1 MRLNALVYE
10 NSCSGHRGYY
20 AQVLSQGL
28 IELGVNVTLAM
39 PQNEIDSPE
48 GQSTVGKILDSV
60 TVLPTQNIKSN
71 SAWKTAARNLDQ
83 IASVAR
89 QTNCNHLY
97 VPSADG
103 VSQVWGSRLRPEK
116 VMPPQCTC
124 ECLMLTTRA
133 AYPVSSMK
141 KKLLAKFN
149 MQLVLRSG
157 WNRVHHLDPIAY
169 RHLADTSRSFA
180 KRLRLLPEAIEPLQV
195 SNKQEARKNLNL
207 GDFQGKLITCPG
219 AVNQRKG
226 CDLLIRAFVD
236 AGLGSDAKLVLLGK
250 QGDAVRKMLES
261 EFAKSVESGHIIAA
275 NRFATPLEFDSL
287 FAASDLVTIP
297 YPVHTGSSSI
307 LIRAARA
314 GKKIL
319 ASETGWIGWVTKN
332 FALGEFCDVKNH
344 RVLTESLV
352 KVLKENPSESTKN
365 RKRFL
370 EYHVLENHIAHWLDL
385 IIQENEIK
393 ADRSTTD
400 FPFPDEI

>member
-1 MRLNALVYE
+1 MPLNALVYE

-20 AQVLSQGL
+20 AQVLAQGL
-28 IELGVNVTLAM
+28 VELGVNVTLAM

-48 GQSTVGKILDSV
+48 GQSTVGKVLDSV
-60 TVLPTQNIKSN
+60 TVLPTQNINSN
-71 SAWKTAARNLDQ
+71 SNWKTAAGNFDQ
-83 IASVAR
+83 IASVAK
-89 QTNCNHLY
+89 QTKCDHLY

-103 VSQVWGSRLRPEK
+103 VSQVWGSRIRPGRLL
-116 VMPPQCTC
+116 PSQCTC

-133 AYPVSSMK
+133 AYPVLGTA

-149 MQLVLRSG
+149 RRLVQRSG
-157 WNRVHHLDPIAY
+157 WDRVHHLDPIAY
-169 RHLADTSRSFA
+169 RHLADTSQRFA
-180 KRLRLLPEAIEPLQV
+180 KRIRLLPEAIEPLQV
-195 SNKQEARKNLNL
+195 SSKHEARKTLKL

-236 AGLGSDAKLVLLGK
+236 ADLGNDVKLVLLGK
-250 QGDAVRKMLES
+250 QGDVVRRMLES
-261 EFAKSVESGHIIAA
+261 EFAKSVKSGHIISA

-287 FAASDLVTIP
+287 FAASDLVAVP

-314 GKKIL
+314 GKNIL

-332 FALGEFCDVKNH
+332 YALGEFCNVRNH
-344 RVLTESLV
+344 SVLTNRLV
-352 KVLKENPSESTKN
+352 KALKEKPSELTN
-365 RKRFL
+365 QRKRFL
-370 EYHVLENHIAHWLDL
+370 EYHDLENHLAHWLDL
-385 IIQENEIK
+385 IIRENGIK
-393 ADRSTTD
+393 ADRGIID